1 LISKIE
7 VHMRSNFTT
16 VISMLLLFCCAS
28 LPVRTSAQTPDKKP
42 AAKTIVKEEFKLPD
56 SDESQR
62 RVFAISLITSLA
74 DEARSYHDVELRPRV
89 LARAAD
95 ALWEVDRDTALVLF
109 RRAWE
114 AAEKADAEEVSLKT
128 KDKPPAMVIGLR
140 RIAGNDIRSEVL
152 SLIARRD
159 RALGEEFLA
168 KLEQARKRESSETKT
183 DSGSLSNDGWFTSEA
198 ATKRFLLARKLLDEG
213 QMDRA
218 LQFAEPLLS
227 EVNANSINFLS
238 ALRKQRPE
246 TADLRYASMLA
257 RAELDAASDANTVSG
272 LSSYAFTPGLY
283 VTFFADGSARWS
295 QPDETLSVSTPPD
308 LPSHIRSKFFAVAGS
323 ILLRPLPPPDQDFT
337 SSGRA
342 GKYMVMKRLLPLF
355 AQYAPDAAAGLRTQ
369 LTALASEPANKT
381 VRDDHK
387 LLDLGLREETTSEQL
402 NKLQDRLDRAATSR
416 ERDAILAEVALAL
429 ADQGDNRAQDLA
441 DRIDDSARRAQVREV
456 VDIVFV
462 RLAIR
467 KKDAMEVARLART
480 GQLNHAQC
488 AWAYTQAGRLLI
500 DTKRQNALEFLE
512 QAAAEARRVDG
523 QNSDRASLLIGV
535 ARQFATADSVRALEI
550 MGEVVKVANSAPDF
564 NGEPTQ
570 LTFPLLTKRGMSIT
584 SIGGEEFGIAGV
596 LRLLSKQD
604 LHQSLSLA
612 KSFTN
617 EAAKAAAIL
626 AVARSALEN

>member
-1 LISKIE
+1 
-7 VHMRSNFTT
+7 
-16 VISMLLLFCCAS
+16 
-28 LPVRTSAQTPDKKP
+28 
-42 AAKTIVKEEFKLPD
+42 
-56 SDESQR
+56 
-62 RVFAISLITSLA
+62 
-74 DEARSYHDVELRPRV
+74 
-89 LARAAD
+89 
-95 ALWEVDRDTALVLF
+95 
-109 RRAWE
+109 
-114 AAEKADAEEVSLKT
+114 
-128 KDKPPAMVIGLR
+128 
-140 RIAGNDIRSEVL
+140 
-152 SLIARRD
+152 
-159 RALGEEFLA
+159 
-168 KLEQARKRESSETKT
+168 
-183 DSGSLSNDGWFTSEA
+183 
-198 ATKRFLLARKLLDEG
+198 
-213 QMDRA
+213 
-218 LQFAEPLLS
+218 
-227 EVNANSINFLS
+227 
-238 ALRKQRPE
+238 
-246 TADLRYASMLA
+246 
-257 RAELDAASDANTVSG
+257 
-272 LSSYAFTPGLY
+272 
-283 VTFFADGSARWS
+283 
-295 QPDETLSVSTPPD
+295 
-308 LPSHIRSKFFAVAGS
+308 
-323 ILLRPLPPPDQDFT
+323 
-337 SSGRA
+337 
-342 GKYMVMKRLLPLF
+342 MKRLLPLF

-467 KKDAMEVARLART
+467 KKDAMEIARLART

-584 SIGGEEFGIAGV
+584 SIGGEEFGLAGV